1 MTYADYEWFLKE
13 NLNKYAGKWIAI
25 INNQVVAS
33 GQDVVLV
40 VKEAK
45 AKYPAK
51 RPFLAKVRN
60 TLHLIN

>member
-1 MTYADYEWFLKE
+1 MTYEDYECFLKE
-13 NLNKYAGKWIAI
+13 NLYKYSGKWIAI

-33 GQDVVLV
+33 GQDAALV

-60 TLHLIN
+60 KLSIL